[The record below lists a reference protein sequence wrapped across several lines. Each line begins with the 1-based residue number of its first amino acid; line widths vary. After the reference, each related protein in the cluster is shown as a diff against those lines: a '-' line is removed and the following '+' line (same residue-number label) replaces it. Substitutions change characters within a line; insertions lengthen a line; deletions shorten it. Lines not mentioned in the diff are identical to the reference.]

1 MNYRFGKLPARPDA
15 IKHKFGS
22 FFHPA
27 ELPTPTLVFG
37 RPDLI
42 KDWGMLAND
51 RHSCCVFSGA
61 LHETMLWRA
70 WSGAE
75 IPTFTDANVLSD
87 YSAVTGYDP
96 NDPSTD
102 RGADMQRA
110 ASYRKKIGIIDAAG
124 QRHKV
129 AAYVSLKAGDVD
141 QLALA
146 AFMFGAVGLGVEMPS
161 NAMDQFEQGEPWNPV
176 SGSRIEG
183 GHYIPVIGRNHA
195 GNFLIVT
202 WGRLH
207 AITPAFV
214 SKYMDEG
221 VVYLSLEQLRGT
233 GLSPRGFDKVAL
245 AKALNEV

>member
-1 MNYRFGKLPARPDA
+1 MDYRLGKLPARPDA

-22 FFHPA
+22 FFHHN
-27 ELPTPTLVFG
+27 ELPVPTLVFG

-61 LHETMLWRA
+61 PHETMLWRA
-70 WSGAE
+70 WSGAP
-75 IPTFTDANVLSD
+75 IPEFTDENVLSD

-96 NDPSTD
+96 SDPSTD

-110 ASYRKKIGIIDAAG
+110 ASYRKKVGIIDAAG
-124 QRHKV
+124 KRHQV

-141 QLALA
+141 ELALA

-176 SGSRIEG
+176 AHARVEG
-183 GHYIPVIGRNHA
+183 GHYIPCIGRNHA
-195 GNFLIVT
+195 GNFLIVS

-207 AITPAFV
+207 AATPAFI

-221 VVYLSLEQLRGT
+221 IVYLSDEIMRSS
-233 GLSPRGFDKVAL
+233 GLSPRGFDRAGLVSAL
-245 AKALNEV
+245 SSV